1 MTDNEII
8 KALECCSKA
17 HGVRDCIS
25 LKCPLFDKERHLFLC
40 IHDDTDLFG
49 ISLDLINRQKA
60 EIERLREETAEL
72 IDDRY
77 ATQLL
82 CHLMQKEDDAR
93 NVRSDAIKE
102 FAERLIAVSHPY
114 ADTQMV
120 FEIQI
125 KNLVKEMVGENNAE

>member
-8 KALECCSKA
+8 KALECC
-17 HGVRDCIS
+17 GCDNYQCDN
-25 LKCPLFDKERHLFLC
+25 CPYAYKTCTVYKDS
-40 IHDDTDLFG
+40 I
-49 ISLDLINRQKA
+49 DLINRQKA

-82 CHLMQKEDDAR
+82 CHLIKKEDDTR

-102 FAERLIAVSHPY
+102 FAERL
-114 ADTQMV
+114 
-120 FEIQI
+120 
-125 KNLVKEMVGENNAE
+125 KNAFPEANRDNKCPAIYIDDYCYIIDECAEEMVGENNAE

>member
-8 KALECCSKA
+8 KALEICRNENGICS
-17 HGVRDCIS
+17 DCPYS
-25 LKCPLFDKERHLFLC
+25 
-40 IHDDTDLFG
+40 DDYTNCNTRIAKDV
-49 ISLDLINRQKA
+49 LDLINRQKA

-82 CHLMQKEDDAR
+82 CHLIKKEDDTR

-102 FAERLIAVSHPY
+102 FAERL
-114 ADTQMV
+114 
-120 FEIQI
+120 
-125 KNLVKEMVGENNAE
+125 KNAFPEGNRDNKCPAIYIDDYCYIIDECAEEMAGDNNAE

>member
-8 KALECCSKA
+8 KALECCA
-17 HGVRDCIS
+17 NELGCN
-25 LKCPLFDKERHLFLC
+25 KCPANPYILNSYVCVTLLIKNAYY
-40 IHDDTDLFG
+40 
-49 ISLDLINRQKA
+49 LINRQKA

-82 CHLMQKEDDAR
+82 CHLIKKEDDTR

>member
-8 KALECCSKA
+8 KALECC
-17 HGVRDCIS
+17 GCDNYQCDN
-25 LKCPLFDKERHLFLC
+25 CPYAYKTCTVYKDS
-40 IHDDTDLFG
+40 I
-49 ISLDLINRQKA
+49 DLINRQKA

-82 CHLMQKEDDAR
+82 CHLIKKEDDTR